1 MEIKVKKSQVKEI
14 EDSIKAEVNKSM
26 PDGVRKSVMDT
37 EVEVTKGE
45 YLSISKY
52 FKGVSSGNWKDAE
65 REKDLFKA
73 MGENIGTEGGNL
85 VPTYF
90 STQLIE
96 LLSERAVVR
105 SMPGIQTMNVP
116 GQKIE
121 IARQDSGTTVTWGS
135 ENTTIAESTAPTFGN
150 VCIEPKKMTALVPVS
165 RELIRNAGINV
176 DMLVKNEFVKRMGLA
191 EDLALLD
198 GTGGS
203 QPLGIYNTPGV
214 LNTNLSG
221 AVMKFDNVL
230 DADLQIR
237 EQNGTLTGWVAS
249 PVIAHQLRTL
259 KDTTGQSIYVPLNSR
274 VTDRANA
281 VVAELYGA
289 PLVLTNTVVKTKG
302 SSANQTYAIAG
313 QWSNAIIGDGEEMR
327 IETST
332 QGTYFEKDQVGFK
345 AVRFVDIVLTHP
357 ETFAIVKGIATS

>member
-1 MEIKVKKSQVKEI
+1 MEIKVKKSQIKEI
-14 EDSIKAEVNKSM
+14 EDSIKAEVNKCM
-26 PDGVRKSVMDT
+26 PAGVRKSVMDT

-52 FKGVSSGNWKDAE
+52 FRGVSSGNWEKAE
-65 REKDLFKA
+65 KEQDLFKA
-73 MGENIGTEGGNL
+73 MGENIGTEGGHL

-105 SMPGIQTMNVP
+105 SMPGIQIMNVP

-121 IARQDSGTTVTWGS
+121 IARQDSATTVSWGS
-135 ENTTIAESTAPTFGN
+135 ENTTITESTAPTFGN
-150 VCIEPKKMTALVPVS
+150 VCVEPRKMTALVPVS

-191 EDLALLD
+191 EDLAFLD

-203 QPLGIYNTPGV
+203 QPLGIYNIPGV

-237 EQNGTLTGWVAS
+237 EQNGTLTGWIAS

-259 KDTTGQSIYVPLNSR
+259 KDTNGQSIYVPLNSR
-274 VTDRANA
+274 VTDVANA

-302 SSANQTYAIAG
+302 ASANQTYAIAG

-345 AVRFVDIVLTHP
+345 AVRFVDLVLTHP
-357 ETFAIVKGIATS
+357 ETFAVVKGIATS